1 VLYRT
6 AQEALTNIRK
16 HAHAALKITYSSH
29 KFPVRWLS
37 VLARGINFFRTRSS
51 VV

>member
-1 VLYRT
+1 MVRRVPILR
-6 AQEALTNIRK
+6 LT
-16 HAHAALKITYSSH
+16 AALKITYSSH

-37 VLARGINFFRTRSS
+37 VLARGISFFRTRPS